1 MNFKSFSTFFSFSKS
16 HRSGLV
22 VLLILI
28 VVLQSIYFFVDF
40 GLPVKANPEKEKW
53 LAIQTEIDSLKELA
67 KFEGTRLYPF
77 NPNYISDYKGYKLG
91 MSVEA
96 IDRLLAYRKQNKFV
110 NSAEEFQKVT
120 KVSDSLISR
129 IAPYFKF
136 PDWVN
141 EKRKSSS
148 ILSYRNPVFTTSEK
162 LVELDINTASLE
174 DLVKVYGIGE
184 VIAQRILSYRE
195 SLGSF
200 VAMEQLDEVWGLSP
214 EVLVNLNKRFKVK
227 SLFGIKKVNINNASI
242 KELTQFPY
250 FKYTLAKQIVIY
262 RSMNGAII
270 ETADL
275 TKIKGMPN
283 DKIKIIALYLDF

>member
-1 MNFKSFSTFFSFSKS
+1 MNFKSFSAYFSFSKS
-16 HRSGLV
+16 HRTGLV

-40 GLPVKANPEKEKW
+40 SLPVKVNPEKEKW

-120 KVSDSLISR
+120 KVSDSLLSR

-141 EKRKSSS
+141 EKRKSNS
-148 ILSYRNPVFTTSEK
+148 ISIYKTPVFATSEK
-162 LVELDINTASLE
+162 LVVLDINTASLE

-184 VIAQRILSYRE
+184 VIAQRILSFRE

-200 VAMEQLDEVWGLSP
+200 VAMEQLNEVWGLSP

-227 SLFGIKKVNINNASI
+227 SLVGIKKVNINNASI
-242 KELTQFPY
+242 KELAQFPY
-250 FKYTLAKQIVIY
+250 FKYALAKQIVIY
-262 RSMNGAII
+262 RSMNGPIV

>member
-1 MNFKSFSTFFSFSKS
+1 MNFKWFSSYFSFSKS
-16 HRSGLV
+16 QRSGLLG
-22 VLLILI
+22 LLVLI
-28 VVLQSIYFFVDF
+28 VVLQTIYFFVDF
-40 GLPVKANPEKEKW
+40 SLPIKNNPEKDTW
-53 LAIQTEIDSLKELA
+53 LSVQSEIDSLKEQA
-67 KFEGTRLYPF
+67 RFSGSRLYPF
-77 NPNYISDYKGYKLG
+77 NPNYISDFKGYKLG
-91 MSVEA
+91 MSVQE

-148 ILSYRNPVFTTSEK
+148 ISSYRNPVFTTSEK
-162 LVELDINTASLE
+162 LVVLDINTASLE

-200 VAMEQLDEVWGLSP
+200 VVMEQLNEVWGLSP

-227 SLFGIKKVNINNASI
+227 SQLGIKKVNINNASI
-242 KELTQFPY
+242 KELAQFPY
-250 FKYTLAKQIVIY
+250 FKYALAKQIVIY
-262 RSMNGAII
+262 RSMNGPIV
-270 ETADL
+270 ETTDL